1 VDSDRGPATGSDTPR
16 RPLRK
21 DAVANRERLLA
32 AAVTTLLRHGSS
44 ATLSQIAE
52 EAGVGIGTLY
62 RRYPTREDLL
72 EALQLRAFGLV
83 IDMVKEIEALE
94 LRGIDAIR
102 TFLERTVDHGS
113 QLVLPAHG
121 VPLSPSAEI
130 HERRGELHG
139 RIAAMVE
146 RGVRDGSV
154 RPDLTMGD
162 VVGFGSLIAIP
173 QPGAGD
179 WPTRMARQIDLFLD
193 AARGRQPPDESKI

>member
-1 VDSDRGPATGSDTPR
+1 VDRHRGQATGSPR

-154 RPDLTMGD
+154 RPDLTMSD
-162 VVGFGSLIAIP
+162 VIGFGSLIAVP
-173 QPGAGD
+173 QPGAED
-179 WPTRMARQIDLFLD
+179 WPARMARQIDLFLD
-193 AARGRQPPDESKI
+193 AARGRQPRDESKI

>member
-1 VDSDRGPATGSDTPR
+1 MPR

-72 EALQLRAFGLV
+72 EALQLRAFELV
-83 IDMVKEIEALE
+83 IDMVKQVEALQLPGIEAV
-94 LRGIDAIR
+94 RM
-102 TFLERTVDHGS
+102 FLERTVDHGS
-113 QLVLPAHG
+113 QLVMPAHG
-121 VPLSPSAEI
+121 VPLSPSVEI

-154 RPDLTMGD
+154 RPDLTMRD
-162 VVGFGSLIAIP
+162 VIVFGSLIAVP
-173 QPGAGD
+173 QPGARD
-179 WPTRMARQIDLFLD
+179 WPARMARQIDLFLD
-193 AARGRQPPDESKI
+193 AARGSQPRGGSES

>member
-1 VDSDRGPATGSDTPR
+1 VDSDRGPATGPATSG
-16 RPLRK
+16 RPLRR

-72 EALQLRAFGLV
+72 EALQLRAFELV
-83 IDMVKEIEALE
+83 IDMVKQVEALQLPGIEAV
-94 LRGIDAIR
+94 RM
-102 TFLERTVDHGS
+102 FLERTVDHGS
-113 QLVLPAHG
+113 QLVMPAHG

-154 RPDLTMGD
+154 RPDLTMRD
-162 VVGFGSLIAIP
+162 VIVFGSLIAVP
-173 QPGAGD
+173 QPGARD
-179 WPTRMARQIDLFLD
+179 WPARMARQIDLFLD
-193 AARGRQPPDESKI
+193 AARGSQPPGGSES

>member
-1 VDSDRGPATGSDTPR
+1 VDGDGAPATDSGSPR
-16 RPLRK
+16 RPLRR

-32 AAVTTLLRHGSS
+32 AAVTTLLRHGSG
-44 ATLSQIAE
+44 ATLAQIAE
-52 EAGVGIGTLY
+52 AAGVGIGTLY

-83 IDMVKEIEALE
+83 IDLVKEIESHD
-94 LRGIDAIR
+94 LRGIDSVR

-113 QLVLPAHG
+113 QLVMPAHG

-130 HERRGELHG
+130 HRLRGELHG

-154 RPDLTMGD
+154 RPDLTAHD
-162 VVGFGSLIAIP
+162 VVTFGSLIALP
-173 QPGAGD
+173 QPGVENWAKLM
-179 WPTRMARQIDLFLD
+179 TRQIDLFLD
-193 AARGRQPPDESKI
+193 AVRDPRAPR

>member
-1 VDSDRGPATGSDTPR
+1 MDSDRGPATGSDTPR

-32 AAVTTLLRHGSS
+32 AAVTSLLRHGSS

-62 RRYPTREDLL
+62 RRYPTREALL

-94 LRGIDAIR
+94 LRGIDAVR

-113 QLVLPAHG
+113 QLVMPAHG

-154 RPDLTMGD
+154 RPDLTMHD
-162 VVGFGSLIAIP
+162 VIVFGSLIAVP

-179 WPTRMARQIDLFLD
+179 WPARMARQIDLFLD
-193 AARGRQPPDESKI
+193 AARGRQRPDESKT

>member
-1 VDSDRGPATGSDTPR
+1 VDSDRGPETGPETPR

-32 AAVTTLLRHGSS
+32 AAVTTLLRHGSG

-52 EAGVGIGTLY
+52 AAGVGIGTLY

-72 EALQLRAFGLV
+72 EALQLRAFELV
-83 IDMVKEIEALE
+83 IDLVKEIEAHD
-94 LRGIDAIR
+94 LRGIDALR
-102 TFLERTVDHGS
+102 MFLERTVEHGS
-113 QLVLPAHG
+113 QLVMPAHG
-121 VPLSPSAEI
+121 VPLSPSSEI

-154 RPDLTMGD
+154 RPDLTMKD
-162 VVGFGSLIAIP
+162 VVVFGSLTAVP
-173 QPGAGD
+173 QPGTSD
-179 WPTRMARQIDLFLD
+179 WPALMARQIGLFLD
-193 AARGRQPPDESKI
+193 AVRGRQPLDEAEN

>member
-1 VDSDRGPATGSDTPR
+1 VDSGRGPKTGPATPR

-32 AAVTTLLRHGSS
+32 AAVTTLLRHGSG

-52 EAGVGIGTLY
+52 AAGVGIGTLY

-72 EALQLRAFGLV
+72 KALQLRAFELV
-83 IDMVKEIEALE
+83 IDLVKEIEAHDLG
-94 LRGIDAIR
+94 GIDALR
-102 TFLERTVDHGS
+102 MFLERTVEHGS
-113 QLVLPAHG
+113 QLVMPAHG

-154 RPDLTMGD
+154 RLDLTMQD
-162 VVGFGSLIAIP
+162 VVVFGSLIAVP
-173 QPGAGD
+173 PPGAGD
-179 WPTRMARQIDLFLD
+179 WPAVAGRQIDLFLD
-193 AARGRQPPDESKI
+193 AALGRTPPDKAKM

>member
-1 VDSDRGPATGSDTPR
+1 MDSDRGPETGPEAPR

-21 DAVANRERLLA
+21 DAVVNRERLLA
-32 AAVTTLLRHGSS
+32 AAVTTLLRHGSG

-52 EAGVGIGTLY
+52 AAGVGIGTLY

-72 EALQLRAFGLV
+72 EALQLRAFMLV
-83 IDMVKEIEALE
+83 IDLVKQIEALD
-94 LRGIDAIR
+94 LRGIEALR
-102 TFLERTVDHGS
+102 MFLERTVEHGS
-113 QLVLPAHG
+113 QLVMPAHG

-154 RPDLTMGD
+154 RPDLTMRD
-162 VVGFGSLIAIP
+162 VVVFGSLIAVP
-173 QPGAGD
+173 QPGTSD
-179 WPTRMARQIDLFLD
+179 WSALMARQIDLFLD
-193 AARGRQPPDESKI
+193 AVRGREPLGEAQI

>member
-1 VDSDRGPATGSDTPR
+1 VDSDRGPVTGSDTPR

-32 AAVTTLLRHGSS
+32 AAVTSLLRHGSS

-62 RRYPTREDLL
+62 RRYPTREALL

-113 QLVLPAHG
+113 QLVMPAHG

-154 RPDLTMGD
+154 RPDLTMRD
-162 VVGFGSLIAIP
+162 VIVFGSLIAVP

-179 WPTRMARQIDLFLD
+179 WPARMARQIDLFLD
-193 AARGRQPPDESKI
+193 AARGRQPLDESKI

>member
-1 VDSDRGPATGSDTPR
+1 MDGDRGPTTGSGAPR
-16 RPLRK
+16 RPLRR

-32 AAVTTLLRHGSS
+32 AAVTSLLRHGSG
-44 ATLSQIAE
+44 ATLSQIAD

-62 RRYPTREDLL
+62 RRYPTREHLL
-72 EALQLRAFGLV
+72 EALQLRAFELV
-83 IDMVKEIEALE
+83 IDLVKEIEAQD
-94 LRGIDAIR
+94 LRGIDALR
-102 TFLERTVDHGS
+102 MFLERTVEHGS
-113 QLVLPAHG
+113 QLVMPAHG
-121 VPLSPSAEI
+121 APLSPSAEI

-162 VVGFGSLIAIP
+162 VVVFGSLIAVP
-173 QPGAGD
+173 QPGAEN

-193 AARGRQPPDESKI
+193 AASGPRASDA

>member
-1 VDSDRGPATGSDTPR
+1 MDSDRRPASGSDTPR

-32 AAVTTLLRHGSS
+32 AAVTTLLRHGSN
-44 ATLSQIAE
+44 ATLSQIAV

-83 IDMVKEIEALE
+83 IDMVKQVETLE
-94 LRGIDAIR
+94 LPGIDAMR

-113 QLVLPAHG
+113 QLVMPAHG
-121 VPLSPSAEI
+121 VPLSPSAQI

-154 RPDLTMGD
+154 RPDLTMSD
-162 VVGFGSLIAIP
+162 VIVFGSLIAVP

-179 WPTRMARQIDLFLD
+179 WPALMARQIALFVD
-193 AARGRQPPDESKI
+193 AARRRQPPGEATI

>member
-1 VDSDRGPATGSDTPR
+1 MGSDTGPASGSGTPR

-32 AAVTTLLRHGSS
+32 AAVTTLLRRGSG

-94 LRGIDAIR
+94 LRGIDAVR

-113 QLVLPAHG
+113 QLVMPAHG
-121 VPLSPSAEI
+121 APPSPSAEI

-154 RPDLTMGD
+154 RPDLTMKD
-162 VVGFGSLIAIP
+162 VVVFGSLIAMP

-179 WPTRMARQIDLFLD
+179 WPALMARQIELFLD
-193 AARGRQPPDESKI
+193 AARARQPLDESTI

>member
-94 LRGIDAIR
+94 LRGIDTIR

-113 QLVLPAHG
+113 QLVMPAHG
-121 VPLSPSAEI
+121 APLSPSAEI

-154 RPDLTMGD
+154 RPDLTMRD
-162 VVGFGSLIAIP
+162 VVVFGSLIAVP

-179 WPTRMARQIDLFLD
+179 WPAVMARQIDLFLD
-193 AARGRQPPDESKI
+193 AARGRQPLDESKI

>member
-1 VDSDRGPATGSDTPR
+1 MDGDGGLAAGSGAPR

-44 ATLSQIAE
+44 ATLSQIAA

-72 EALQLRAFGLV
+72 EALQLRAFDLV
-83 IDMVKEIEALE
+83 IAMVQEIEALE

-113 QLVLPAHG
+113 QLVLPA
-121 VPLSPSAEI
+121 
-130 HERRGELHG
+130 
-139 RIAAMVE
+139 
-146 RGVRDGSV
+146 
-154 RPDLTMGD
+154 
-162 VVGFGSLIAIP
+162 
-173 QPGAGD
+173 
-179 WPTRMARQIDLFLD
+179 
-193 AARGRQPPDESKI
+193 

>member
-1 VDSDRGPATGSDTPR
+1 VDGDRGRATGSGTSR

-32 AAVTTLLRHGSS
+32 AAVTALLQHGSG
-44 ATLSQIAE
+44 ATLAQIAE

-83 IDMVKEIEALE
+83 IDLVKEIEAQDLS
-94 LRGIDAIR
+94 GIDALR

-113 QLVLPAHG
+113 ELLMPAHG
-121 VPLSPSAEI
+121 VPMWPSAEI
-130 HERRGELHG
+130 HRLRGELHG

-154 RPDLTMGD
+154 RPDLTMHD
-162 VVGFGSLIAIP
+162 VVTFGSLIAVP
-173 QPGAGD
+173 QPGAEN
-179 WPTRMARQIDLFLD
+179 WTELM
-193 AARGRQPPDESKI
+193 GRQVALFVDAVRASRVEGGS